1 MSGQTPDP
9 GPPRP
14 PLVLP
19 PTRRERR
26 RRQRTLIIG
35 GVVAVLISLAIV
47 GTFLMAAN
55 RNGDIQLGDKLFN
68 AGGAVRMAKAIDRD
82 GPILFPDPLKRSA
95 GRNLYVQHLGSDWET
110 GWLAF
115 EAQVD
120 DPRCQV
126 VWQRTAA
133 QFRDPCTGRTYP
145 ADGGGLTHYPAQVQD
160 GRVVIDLRFK
170 RD

>member
-1 MSGQTPDP
+1 MTDTGSEAAA
-9 GPPRP
+9 PRP

-120 DPRCQV
+120 DPNCQL
-126 VWQRTAA
+126 VWERAVE
-133 QFRDPCTGRTYP
+133 QFRDPCADRTYP
-145 ADGGGLTHYPAQVQD
+145 PDGGALTHYPAQVQD
-160 GRVVIDLRFK
+160 GRVVIDLRTK